1 MLSYKLI
8 MYITQKRV
16 TAFAC
21 LPNSNL
27 GKSEFFGRVK
37 MQMILDFFASMKK
50 VNLRQTLFSDF

>member
-37 MQMILDFFASMKK
+37 MQMILDFFCQHEKSEFAP
-50 VNLRQTLFSDF
+50 NTFF

>member
-1 MLSYKLI
+1 

-50 VNLRQTLFSDF
+50 VNLRQTLFLIFK